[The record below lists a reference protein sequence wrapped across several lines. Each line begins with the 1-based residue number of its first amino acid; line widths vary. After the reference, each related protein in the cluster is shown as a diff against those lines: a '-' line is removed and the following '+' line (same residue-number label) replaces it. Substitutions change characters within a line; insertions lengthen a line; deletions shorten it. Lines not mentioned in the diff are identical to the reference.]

1 MASSTRQALAQAKA
15 DASAYLGSDLGFA
28 IDLFVVADAISGST
42 QLRGILSDTST
53 ESDAKNALIER
64 VFNTK
69 VSANAIEFV
78 KKVCALR
85 FSRSM
90 DLVIVLEQ
98 LGVHAAAA
106 TASKTNV
113 LDDVQSE
120 LFSFQQVVA
129 SDRDLQF
136 ALSNKSAPND
146 TKLALV
152 KALIGSKANAVTLA
166 LINQAVGS
174 ARGRRVAIVIDQFAK
189 QLAAYGDSLVAT
201 VTVSKE
207 LEQSQI
213 ERLRT
218 TLAGT
223 YGQQVSLN
231 IEIDPSIIGGMV
243 VQIAGEIIDG
253 SVSTRLQ
260 NLKLQLVKASSSI
273 NRS

>member
-53 ESDAKNALIER
+53 ESGAKSALIER

-78 KKVCALR
+78 KKVSALR

-113 LDDVQSE
+113 LDEVQSE
-120 LFSFQQVVA
+120 LFSFQQAVA

-136 ALSNKSAPND
+136 ALSNKSAPKA

-152 KALIGSKANAVTLA
+152 HALIGSKANPVTLA

-189 QLAAYGDSLVAT
+189 QVAAYGESLVAT

-207 LEQSQI
+207 LEQGQI
-213 ERLRT
+213 ERLRA

-223 YGQQVSLN
+223 YGQQISLN
-231 IEIDPSIIGGMV
+231 VEIDPSILGGMV

-253 SVSTRLQ
+253 SVSARLQ

>member
-53 ESDAKNALIER
+53 ESDAKSALIER
-64 VFNTK
+64 VFNSK
-69 VSANAIEFV
+69 VSANSIEFI
-78 KKVCALR
+78 KKVSALR

-113 LDDVQSE
+113 LDEVQSE
-120 LFSFQQVVA
+120 LFSFQQAVA

-136 ALSNKSAPND
+136 ALSNKSAPKA

-152 KALIGSKANAVTLA
+152 HALIGSKANPVTLA

-174 ARGRRVAIVIDQFAK
+174 ARGRRVAIVLDQFAK
-189 QLAAYGDSLVAT
+189 QVAAYGESLVAT

-213 ERLRT
+213 ERLRA

-223 YGQQVSLN
+223 YGQQISLN
-231 IEIDPSIIGGMV
+231 VEIDPSILGGMV

-253 SVSTRLQ
+253 SVSARLQ

>member
-15 DASAYLGSDLGFA
+15 DASAYLGSDLSFA
-28 IDLFVVADAISGST
+28 TDLFVVADAISGST

-53 ESDAKNALIER
+53 ESAAKNALIER
-64 VFNTK
+64 VFSAK
-69 VSANAIEFV
+69 VSSNAVEFV
-78 KKVCALR
+78 KKVAALR
-85 FSRSM
+85 FSRSI
-90 DLVIVLEQ
+90 DLVVVLEQ
-98 LGVHAAAA
+98 LGVHAASA
-106 TASKTNV
+106 TAAKTSV
-113 LDDVQSE
+113 LSRVEAE
-120 LFSFQQVVA
+120 LFSFQQAVA

-136 ALSNKSAPND
+136 ALSNKSAPRE

-152 KALIGSKANAVTLA
+152 NALIGSKAHAVTQA
-166 LINQAVGS
+166 IINQAVGAS
-174 ARGRRVAIVIDQFAK
+174 RGRRVAIVLDQFAK
-189 QLAAYGDSLVAT
+189 QVAAYGESLVAN

-213 ERLRT
+213 ERLRS

-231 IEIDPSIIGGMV
+231 IEVDPSILGGMV
-243 VQIAGEIIDG
+243 IQIAGEIIDG

>member
-15 DASAYLGSDLGFA
+15 DSSAYLGSDLAFA
-28 IDLFVVADAISGST
+28 TDLFVVADAISSST
-42 QLRGILSDTST
+42 QLRGILSDSST
-53 ESDAKNALIER
+53 ESAAKDDLIDR
-64 VFNTK
+64 VFKTK
-69 VSANAIEFV
+69 VSANALEFV
-78 KKVCALR
+78 KKVVALR

-90 DLVIVLEQ
+90 DLVFVLEQ
-98 LGVHAAAA
+98 LGVHAASA
-106 TASKTNV
+106 TASKTSV
-113 LDDVQSE
+113 LDQVQDE

-136 ALSNKSAPND
+136 ALSNKSAPNE

-152 KALIGSKANAVTLA
+152 KALIGSKAHLVTQA
-166 LINQAVGS
+166 LVNQAVGS
-174 ARGRRVAIVIDQFAK
+174 ARGRRVAVVIDQFAK
-189 QLAAYGDSLVAT
+189 QVAAYGQSLVAT
-201 VTVSKE
+201 VTVSKA
-207 LEQSQI
+207 LDQSQV
-213 ERLRT
+213 ERLRS

-231 IEIDPSIIGGMV
+231 VEIDPSILGGMV

-260 NLKLQLVKASSSI
+260 NLKLQLAKASGSI

>member
-15 DASAYLGSDLGFA
+15 DASAYLGSDLAFA
-28 IDLFVVADAISGST
+28 TDLFVVADAISGST

-53 ESDAKNALIER
+53 ASDAKNALIER

-98 LGVHAAAA
+98 LGVHASAA

-136 ALSNKSAPND
+136 ALSNKSAPNE

-152 KALIGSKANAVTLA
+152 KALIGSKVNAVTLV
-166 LINQAVGS
+166 LVNQAVGS

-189 QLAAYGDSLVAT
+189 QIAAYGDSLVAT

-213 ERLRT
+213 ERLRS

>member
-15 DASAYLGSDLGFA
+15 DSSAYLGSDLAFA

-42 QLRGILSDTST
+42 QLRGILSDSST
-53 ESDAKNALIER
+53 ESEAKNALIER
-64 VFNTK
+64 VFKTK

-78 KKVCALR
+78 KKVSALR
-85 FSRSM
+85 FSKSI

-106 TASKTNV
+106 TAAKTSV
-113 LDDVQSE
+113 LKQVEDE

-136 ALSNKSAPND
+136 ALSNKSAPKE

-152 KALIGSKANAVTLA
+152 DALIGSKAHPVTQA
-166 LINQAVGS
+166 LISQVVGAS
-174 ARGRRVAIVIDQFAK
+174 RGRRVAIVLDQFAK
-189 QLAAYGDSLVAT
+189 QVAAYGESLVANI
-201 VTVSKE
+201 TVSQE

-213 ERLRT
+213 ERLRS

-231 IEIDPSIIGGMV
+231 IQIDPSILGGMV

>member
-15 DASAYLGSDLGFA
+15 DASAYLGSDLAFA
-28 IDLFVVADAISGST
+28 TDLFVVADAISGST

-53 ESDAKNALIER
+53 ASDAKNALIER
-64 VFNTK
+64 VFNSK
-69 VSANAIEFV
+69 VNANAIEFV

-98 LGVHAAAA
+98 LGVHATAA

-113 LDDVQSE
+113 LDEVQSE

-136 ALSNKSAPND
+136 ALSNKSAPNE

-189 QLAAYGDSLVAT
+189 QIAAYGDSLVAT

-213 ERLRT
+213 ERLRS

-223 YGQQVSLN
+223 YGQQISLN

>member
-53 ESDAKNALIER
+53 ESEAKNALIER
-64 VFNTK
+64 VFGKK
-69 VSANAIEFV
+69 VSASAVEFV
-78 KKVCALR
+78 KKVAALR

-98 LGVHAAAA
+98 LGVYAAAA
-106 TASKTNV
+106 TASKTNL
-113 LDDVQSE
+113 LDQVQSE
-120 LFSFQQVVA
+120 LFTFQQVVA

-136 ALSNKSAPND
+136 ALSNKSAPNE

-152 KALIGSKANAVTLA
+152 DALIGSKANSVTQA
-166 LINQAVGS
+166 LVRQAVGS

-189 QLAAYGDSLVAT
+189 QVAAYGDSLVAT
-201 VTVSKE
+201 ITVSKE
-207 LEQSQI
+207 LEQGQV
-213 ERLRT
+213 ERLRS
-218 TLAGT
+218 TLAST
-223 YGQQVSLN
+223 YGRQISLN
-231 IEIDPSIIGGMV
+231 IEIDPSILGGMV

-260 NLKLQLVKASSSI
+260 NLKL
-273 NRS
+273 

>member
-15 DASAYLGSDLGFA
+15 DASAYLGSDLAFA

-42 QLRGILSDTST
+42 QLRGILSDSST
-53 ESDAKNALIER
+53 ESEAKNALIER

-78 KKVCALR
+78 KKVSALR

-136 ALSNKSAPND
+136 ALSNKSAPNA

-152 KALIGSKANAVTLA
+152 HALIGSKANAVTLA

-189 QLAAYGDSLVAT
+189 QVAAYGDSLVAT

-213 ERLRT
+213 ERLRS

-223 YGQQVSLN
+223 YGQQISLN
-231 IEIDPSIIGGMV
+231 VEIDPSILGGMV

>member
-15 DASAYLGSDLGFA
+15 DASAYLGSDLAFA
-28 IDLFVVADAISGST
+28 TDLFVVADAISGST

-64 VFNTK
+64 VFNSK
-69 VSANAIEFV
+69 VNANTSEFV

-136 ALSNKSAPND
+136 ALSNKSAPNE

-166 LINQAVGS
+166 LVNQAVGS

-189 QLAAYGDSLVAT
+189 QIAAYGDSLVAT

-213 ERLRT
+213 ERLRS

>member
-1 MASSTRQALAQAKA
+1 
-15 DASAYLGSDLGFA
+15 
-28 IDLFVVADAISGST
+28 
-42 QLRGILSDTST
+42 
-53 ESDAKNALIER
+53 
-64 VFNTK
+64 
-69 VSANAIEFV
+69 
-78 KKVCALR
+78 
-85 FSRSM
+85 M

-98 LGVHAAAA
+98 LGVHAASA
-106 TASKTNV
+106 TASKTSV
-113 LDDVQSE
+113 LDQVQDE

-136 ALSNKSAPND
+136 ALSNKSAPNE

-152 KALIGSKANAVTLA
+152 KALIGSKAHLVTQA

-174 ARGRRVAIVIDQFAK
+174 ARGRRVAVVIDQFAK
-189 QLAAYGDSLVAT
+189 QVAAYGQSLVAT
-201 VTVSKE
+201 VTVSKA
-207 LEQSQI
+207 LDQSQI
-213 ERLRT
+213 ERLRS

-231 IEIDPSIIGGMV
+231 VEIDPSILGGMV

-260 NLKLQLVKASSSI
+260 NLKLQLAKASGSI

>member
-53 ESDAKNALIER
+53 ESEAKNALIER
-64 VFNTK
+64 VFGKK
-69 VSANAIEFV
+69 VSANAVEFV
-78 KKVCALR
+78 KKVSALR

-113 LDDVQSE
+113 LDEVQNE
-120 LFSFQQVVA
+120 LFTFQQVVA

-136 ALSNKSAPND
+136 ALSNKSAPNE

-152 KALIGSKANAVTLA
+152 DALIGSKANSVTNA
-166 LINQAVGS
+166 LVRQAVGS

-189 QLAAYGDSLVAT
+189 QVAAYGDSLVAT

-213 ERLRT
+213 ERLRS

-223 YGQQVSLN
+223 YGQQISLN
-231 IEIDPSIIGGMV
+231 VEIDPSILGGMV

>member
-15 DASAYLGSDLGFA
+15 DASAYLGSDLSFA
-28 IDLFVVADAISGST
+28 TDLFVVADAISGST

-53 ESDAKNALIER
+53 ESAAKNALIER
-64 VFNTK
+64 VFSAK
-69 VSANAIEFV
+69 VSSNAVEFV
-78 KKVCALR
+78 KKVAALR
-85 FSRSM
+85 FSRSI
-90 DLVIVLEQ
+90 DLVVVLEQ

-106 TASKTNV
+106 TAAKTSV
-113 LDDVQSE
+113 LSQVEDE
-120 LFSFQQVVA
+120 LFSFLQAVA

-136 ALSNKSAPND
+136 ALSNKSAQTE

-152 KALIGSKANAVTLA
+152 NTLVGSKAHAVTQA
-166 LINQAVGS
+166 LINQAVGAS
-174 ARGRRVAIVIDQFAK
+174 RGRRVAIVLDQFAK
-189 QLAAYGDSLVAT
+189 QVAAYGESLVAN

-207 LEQSQI
+207 LEPSQI
-213 ERLRT
+213 ERLRS

-231 IEIDPSIIGGMV
+231 IEVDPSILGGMV
-243 VQIAGEIIDG
+243 IQIAGEIIDG

>member
-42 QLRGILSDTST
+42 QLRGILSDSST
-53 ESDAKNALIER
+53 GSEAKDALIDR
-64 VFNTK
+64 VFKTK
-69 VSANAIEFV
+69 VSPNAIEFV
-78 KKVCALR
+78 KKVSALR
-85 FSRSM
+85 FSKSI

-106 TASKTNV
+106 TAANTSV
-113 LDDVQSE
+113 LKQVEDE

-136 ALSNKSAPND
+136 ALSNKSAPKE

-152 KALIGSKANAVTLA
+152 NALIGSKANSVT
-166 LINQAVGS
+166 QAIISQAIGS
-174 ARGRRVAIVIDQFAK
+174 SRGRRVAIVLDQFAK
-189 QLAAYGDSLVAT
+189 QVAAYGESLVAT
-201 VTVSKE
+201 ITVSKE

-231 IEIDPSIIGGMV
+231 IEIDPSILGGMV

>member
-15 DASAYLGSDLGFA
+15 DASAYLGSDLAFA
-28 IDLFVVADAISGST
+28 TDLFVVADAISGST

-53 ESDAKNALIER
+53 ESKAKSDLIDR
-64 VFNTK
+64 VFKTK
-69 VSANAIEFV
+69 VSANALEFV
-78 KKVCALR
+78 KKVVALR

-98 LGVHAAAA
+98 LGVHAASA
-106 TASKTNV
+106 TASKTSV
-113 LDDVQSE
+113 LDQVQDE

-136 ALSNKSAPND
+136 ALSNKSAPNE

-152 KALIGSKANAVTLA
+152 KALIGSKAHEVTQA

-174 ARGRRVAIVIDQFAK
+174 ARGRRVAVVIDQFAK
-189 QLAAYGDSLVAT
+189 QVAAYGQSLVAT

-207 LEQSQI
+207 LDQSQV
-213 ERLRT
+213 ERLRS

-231 IEIDPSIIGGMV
+231 VEIDPSILGGMV
-243 VQIAGEIIDG
+243 VQVAGEIIDG

-260 NLKLQLVKASSSI
+260 NLKLQLAKASGSI

>member
-28 IDLFVVADAISGST
+28 TDLFVVADAISGST

-53 ESDAKNALIER
+53 ESEAKNALIER
-64 VFNTK
+64 VFGKK
-69 VSANAIEFV
+69 VSASAVEFV
-78 KKVCALR
+78 KKVAALR

-98 LGVHAAAA
+98 LGVYAAAA
-106 TASKTNV
+106 TASKTNL
-113 LDDVQSE
+113 LDQVQSE
-120 LFSFQQVVA
+120 LFTFQQVVA

-136 ALSNKSAPND
+136 ALSNKSAPNE

-152 KALIGSKANAVTLA
+152 DALIGSKANSVTQA
-166 LINQAVGS
+166 LVRQAVGS
-174 ARGRRVAIVIDQFAK
+174 ARGRRVAIVIDHFAK
-189 QLAAYGDSLVAT
+189 QVAAYGDSLVAT
-201 VTVSKE
+201 ITVSKE
-207 LEQSQI
+207 LEQGQV
-213 ERLRT
+213 ERLRS
-218 TLAGT
+218 TLAST
-223 YGQQVSLN
+223 YGRQISLN
-231 IEIDPSIIGGMV
+231 IEIDPSILGGMV

>member
-1 MASSTRQALAQAKA
+1 MASSTRQSLAQAKA
-15 DASAYLGSDLGFA
+15 DASAYLGSDLAFA
-28 IDLFVVADAISGST
+28 TDLFVVADAISGST

-53 ESDAKNALIER
+53 ESAAKADLIDR
-64 VFNTK
+64 VFKTK
-69 VSANAIEFV
+69 VSANALEFV
-78 KKVCALR
+78 KKVAALR

-98 LGVHAAAA
+98 LGVHAASA
-106 TASKTNV
+106 TAAKTSV
-113 LDDVQSE
+113 LDLVQDE

-136 ALSNKSAPND
+136 ALSNKSAPNE

-152 KALIGSKANAVTLA
+152 KALIGNKANPVTQA

-189 QLAAYGDSLVAT
+189 QVAAYGEALVAT

-213 ERLRT
+213 ERLRS

>member
-15 DASAYLGSDLGFA
+15 DASAYLGSDLAFA
-28 IDLFVVADAISGST
+28 TDLFVVADAISGST

-189 QLAAYGDSLVAT
+189 QIAAYGDSLVAT

-213 ERLRT
+213 ERLRS

-223 YGQQVSLN
+223 YGQQISLN

>member
-15 DASAYLGSDLGFA
+15 DASAYLGSDLAFA
-28 IDLFVVADAISGST
+28 TDLFVVADAISGST

-53 ESDAKNALIER
+53 ASDAKSALIER

-69 VSANAIEFV
+69 VNANTIEFV

-98 LGVHAAAA
+98 LGVHASAA

-136 ALSNKSAPND
+136 ALSNKSAPNE

-166 LINQAVGS
+166 LVNQAVGS

-189 QLAAYGDSLVAT
+189 QIAAYGDSLVAT

-207 LEQSQI
+207 LEQSQV
-213 ERLRT
+213 ERLRS

>member
-53 ESDAKNALIER
+53 ESEAKNALIER
-64 VFNTK
+64 VFSKK
-69 VSANAIEFV
+69 VSANAVEFV
-78 KKVCALR
+78 KKVAALR

-113 LDDVQSE
+113 LDEVQNE
-120 LFSFQQVVA
+120 LFTFQQVVA

-136 ALSNKSAPND
+136 ALSNKSAPNE

-152 KALIGSKANAVTLA
+152 DALIGSKANSVTNA
-166 LINQAVGS
+166 LVRQAVGS

-189 QLAAYGDSLVAT
+189 QVAAYGDSLVAT

-213 ERLRT
+213 ERLRS

-223 YGQQVSLN
+223 YGQQISLN
-231 IEIDPSIIGGMV
+231 VEIDPSILGGMV

>member
-53 ESDAKNALIER
+53 ESEAKNALIER
-64 VFNTK
+64 VFGKK
-69 VSANAIEFV
+69 VSASAVEFV
-78 KKVCALR
+78 KKVAALR

-98 LGVHAAAA
+98 LGVYAAAA
-106 TASKTNV
+106 TASKTNL
-113 LDDVQSE
+113 LDQVQSE
-120 LFSFQQVVA
+120 LFTFQQVVT

-136 ALSNKSAPND
+136 ALSNKSAPNE

-152 KALIGSKANAVTLA
+152 DALIGSKANSVTQA
-166 LINQAVGS
+166 LVRQAVGS

-189 QLAAYGDSLVAT
+189 QVAAYGDSLVAT
-201 VTVSKE
+201 ITVSKE
-207 LEQSQI
+207 LEQGQV
-213 ERLRT
+213 ERLRS
-218 TLAGT
+218 TLAST
-223 YGQQVSLN
+223 YGRQISLN
-231 IEIDPSIIGGMV
+231 IEIDPSILGGMV

>member
-15 DASAYLGSDLGFA
+15 DASAYLGSDLAFA

-42 QLRGILSDTST
+42 QLRGILSDSST

-78 KKVCALR
+78 KKVSALR

-106 TASKTNV
+106 TASKTDV
-113 LDDVQSE
+113 LAEVQSE

-136 ALSNKSAPND
+136 ALSNKSAPNEA
-146 TKLALV
+146 KLQLVDALV
-152 KALIGSKANAVTLA
+152 SSKVNAVTKALIA
-166 LINQAVGS
+166 QAVG
-174 ARGRRVAIVIDQFAK
+174 AVRGRRIAIVLDQFGK
-189 QLAAYGDSLVAT
+189 QVAAYGDSLVAT
-201 VTVSKE
+201 VTVSSA
-207 LEQSQI
+207 LDTNQV
-213 ERLRT
+213 ERLRSS
-218 TLAGT
+218 LAKT
-223 YGQQVSLN
+223 YGQQIRLN
-231 IEIDPSIIGGMV
+231 VEVDSSIIGGMV

-253 SVSTRLQ
+253 SVSSRLQ
-260 NLKLQLVKASSSI
+260 NLKLQLGKAAASI

>member
-28 IDLFVVADAISGST
+28 TDLFVVADAISGST

-53 ESDAKNALIER
+53 ESAAKNALIER
-64 VFNTK
+64 VFSAK
-69 VSANAIEFV
+69 VSSNAVEFV
-78 KKVCALR
+78 KKVAALR
-85 FSRSM
+85 FSRSI
-90 DLVIVLEQ
+90 DLVVVLEQ
-98 LGVHAAAA
+98 LGVHAASA
-106 TASKTNV
+106 TAAKTSV
-113 LDDVQSE
+113 LSQVESE
-120 LFSFQQVVA
+120 LFSFQQAVA

-136 ALSNKSAPND
+136 ALSNKSAPRE

-152 KALIGSKANAVTLA
+152 NALVGSKAHAVTQA
-166 LINQAVGS
+166 IINQAVGAS
-174 ARGRRVAIVIDQFAK
+174 RGRRVAIVLDQFAK
-189 QLAAYGDSLVAT
+189 QVAAYGESLVAN

-213 ERLRT
+213 ERLRS

-231 IEIDPSIIGGMV
+231 IEVDPSILGGMV
-243 VQIAGEIIDG
+243 IQIAGEIIDG

>member
-15 DASAYLGSDLGFA
+15 DSSAYLGSDLAFA

-42 QLRGILSDTST
+42 QLRGILSDSST
-53 ESDAKNALIER
+53 ESEAKNALIER
-64 VFNTK
+64 VFKTK

-78 KKVCALR
+78 KKVSALR
-85 FSRSM
+85 FSRSI

-106 TASKTNV
+106 TAAKTAV
-113 LDDVQSE
+113 LKQVEDE

-136 ALSNKSAPND
+136 ALSNKSAPKE

-152 KALIGSKANAVTLA
+152 DALIGSKAHPVTQA
-166 LINQAVGS
+166 LISQVVGAS
-174 ARGRRVAIVIDQFAK
+174 RGRRVAIVLDQFAK
-189 QLAAYGDSLVAT
+189 QVAAYGESLVANI
-201 VTVSKE
+201 TVSKE

-213 ERLRT
+213 ERLRS

-231 IEIDPSIIGGMV
+231 IQIDPSILGGMV

>member
-15 DASAYLGSDLGFA
+15 DASAYLGSDLSFA

-53 ESDAKNALIER
+53 ESDAKNELIER

-78 KKVCALR
+78 KKVSALR

-106 TASKTNV
+106 TAAKTNV
-113 LDDVQSE
+113 LDEVQSE
-120 LFSFQQVVA
+120 VFSFQQVVA

-136 ALSNKSAPND
+136 ALSNKSAPKA

-152 KALIGSKANAVTLA
+152 HALIGSKANAVTLA

-189 QLAAYGDSLVAT
+189 QVAAYGESLVAT

-207 LEQSQI
+207 LERSQI
-213 ERLRT
+213 ERLRS

-223 YGQQVSLN
+223 YGQQISLN
-231 IEIDPSIIGGMV
+231 VEIDPSILGGMV